1 MAAAATAWK
10 SLSPFSSGSG
20 DRLVRSWILGGRMK
34 FWSRWKS
41 WNSDKVTLTLKHV
54 WSWMLDKICNS
65 LLQSWLWNVETN
77 CQELLGSFV
86 KNKALSTVVLGF
98 RNFRCE
104 VFFSILL
111 FTNTLFSKNPS
122 ILKHYLVSPLFMN
135 DFIPELLLQS

>member
-1 MAAAATAWK
+1 
-10 SLSPFSSGSG
+10 
-20 DRLVRSWILGGRMK
+20 MK
-34 FWSRWKS
+34 FWSLWKS
-41 WNSDKVTLTLKHV
+41 RSSDKVTLTLKHV

-86 KNKALSTVVLGF
+86 ENKALSTVVLGLRKF
-98 RNFRCE
+98 RSE

-122 ILKHYLVSPLFMN
+122 ILN
-135 DFIPELLLQS
+135 II